1 MNILERLGKID
12 TRVIYTLLILVLLF
26 PLVKPLGLP
35 ITVSDFTKKSYAVLD
50 GLQTG
55 DKIIMDVGYSVSGA
69 SDVQP
74 QTVAIL
80 KHLFGKGVRIIF
92 VGNQT
97 DDPMV
102 IESLVKPYE
111 AGGKQ
116 YGVDFVNL
124 GYLAGGENAIAAYC
138 QNLKKSYPVCFRG
151 QDTTT
156 LPILEGVNSAS
167 DVKMFVFFST
177 QNSDM
182 YVRQVSQY
190 KIPIIGGLINTIS
203 PQAIPYVNAGQLAGI
218 LIGLRGGAEYEMLMK
233 APGQGVASMDAQSMG
248 HLLIIAFIIFAN
260 VSYLATRGKGTGK
273 EGGAK

>member
-1 MNILERLGKID
+1 MKTLERLGRID
-12 TRVIYTLLILVLLF
+12 SRVIYALLIVALLV
-26 PLVKPLGLP
+26 PLMRPIGLP
-35 ITVSDFTKKSYAVLD
+35 ISVSKHTQRSFGVLD
-50 GLQTG
+50 QLQSG

-69 SDVQP
+69 ADVEP

-97 DDPMV
+97 EGPM
-102 IESLVKPYE
+102 ITERLVAPYE
-111 AGGKQ
+111 AAGKQ

-124 GYLAGGENAIAAYC
+124 GYLAGGENAIASYC
-138 QNLKKSYPVCFRG
+138 RDLKKSYPVDFRKNSTS
-151 QDTTT
+151 D
-156 LPILEGVNSAS
+156 LPLLSDVNGAT

-182 YVRQVSQY
+182 YVRQVTQF
-190 KIPIIGGLINTIS
+190 KIPVVGGLINTIS
-203 PQAIPYVNAGQLAGI
+203 PQAEPYVNAGQLAGI
-218 LIGLRGGAEYEMLMK
+218 LVGLRGGAEYEMLMK

-260 VSYLATRGKGTGK
+260 VSYLAGKKTVAK
-273 EGGAK
+273 KGGAQ